1 MTETITA
8 VFNDNIVIT
17 SILRR
22 IKVDHATRL
31 LWLKMRPDTP
41 QRYEY
46 VNVEDITGNVGQFLF
61 IQPWTQFFDLK
72 DRKDPPMSYSDH
84 ITMRNCTM
92 EVDNFFNVKQQ
103 EDQYK
108 LSNFH
113 FENLEIKANKNT
125 EIKTSYVD
133 GIIVKN
139 VNVNK

>member
-1 MTETITA
+1 
-8 VFNDNIVIT
+8 
-17 SILRR
+17 
-22 IKVDHATRL
+22 
-31 LWLKMRPDTP
+31 
-41 QRYEY
+41 
-46 VNVEDITGNVGQFLF
+46 
-61 IQPWTQFFDLK
+61 
-72 DRKDPPMSYSDH
+72 
-84 ITMRNCTM
+84 M